1 MVLADCSK
9 CQVYLPKEKK
19 VIEGRVE
26 LFLFVLIR
34 LYFSDYQLGDGRL
47 KTAVR
52 FFDGQRGLVDMDCE
66 LVFRRNNYSQRGEP
80 WIADCTML
88 NQKREALNKRG
99 QVRVRASIEI
109 WGKAEKHGDFPATIR
124 DVSTGGVYIS
134 TIQPLS
140 LHEMFA
146 FHANFD
152 GGDRAYTAR
161 VVRGKREADSRY
173 GYGCRF
179 LKMSEQ
185 ADAAVGAYVFKKMQ
199 EQRAQLL

>member
-1 MVLADCSK
+1 M
-9 CQVYLPKEKK
+9 
-19 VIEGRVE
+19 
-26 LFLFVLIR
+26 
-34 LYFSDYQLGDGRL
+34 
-47 KTAVR
+47 
-52 FFDGQRGLVDMDCE
+52 
-66 LVFRRNNYSQRGEP
+66 
-80 WIADCTML
+80 
-88 NQKREALNKRG
+88 
-99 QVRVRASIEI
+99 RASIEI

-140 LHEMFA
+140 LYEMFA
-146 FHANFD
+146 FRVNFD
-152 GGDRAYTAR
+152 GSERSYTAR